1 MTERYPTSKEMVDT
15 LDRIKGWDVTP
26 RGECQALLEYV
37 RPLWGGEWIQSG
49 RRYRLFGGVGT
60 RLLSNALHRNTMFS
74 ALCYFD
80 RDVDTYVFEVPKANY
95 VEAEG

>member
-1 MTERYPTSKEMVDT
+1 
-15 LDRIKGWDVTP
+15 
-26 RGECQALLEYV
+26 
-37 RPLWGGEWIQSG
+37 
-49 RRYRLFGGVGT
+49 
-60 RLLSNALHRNTMFS
+60 MFS